1 MLKPAGS
8 VKVFKK
14 YAKDKY
20 VSLRPVE
27 QFLEGQRVAGLLC
40 KESLETEISSLTRKL
55 ESAVEFWRI
64 VKVKDLCLIFSLICR
79 SGEIGRRDAL
89 KTRW

>member
-1 MLKPAGS
+1 MLKPVGS
-8 VKVFKK
+8 VEVFKK

-20 VSLRPVE
+20 VSLRLVE
-27 QFLEGQRVAGLLC
+27 QFLEGRRAVGLLC
-40 KESLETEISSLTRKL
+40 KDSLETEISSLTRKL

-64 VKVKDLCLIFSLICR
+64 VKVRDLYLIFSLICR
-79 SGEIGRRDAL
+79 CGEIGRRDAL